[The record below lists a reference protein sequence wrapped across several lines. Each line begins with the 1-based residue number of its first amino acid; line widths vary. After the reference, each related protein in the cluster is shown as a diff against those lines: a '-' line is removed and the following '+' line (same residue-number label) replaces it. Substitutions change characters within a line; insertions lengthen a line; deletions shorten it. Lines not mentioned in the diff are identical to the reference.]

1 MRRVRLAV
9 LLVAAAMLPGCGYNR
24 IQELDERTEELKSN
38 VGVEL
43 TNRNQLIPNL
53 VQTVKGAA
61 AFEQE
66 TYTGVAEA
74 RAGLRNAEAQ
84 LTQSQQ
90 QVAQAVQSGDVDR
103 LSQADAAVTRS
114 IGTYLN
120 LAVEAYPQ
128 LRATQNFTMLQD
140 QLTES
145 ENRISVAR
153 RDYNAGVREYNSY
166 IRSFPQVVTARVT
179 GAQRKEPFQ
188 APAGSEQAPNVDFGQ
203 P

>member
-1 MRRVRLAV
+1 MRLVRMAVLVLAV
-9 LLVAAAMLPGCGYNR
+9 AALPGCGYNR
-24 IQELDERTEELKSN
+24 IQALDERTEELKSN
-38 VGVEL
+38 IGVEL

-74 RAGLRNAEAQ
+74 RAGLTRAEAQ
-84 LTQSQQ
+84 LGQAQQ
-90 QVAQAVQSGDVDR
+90 QVQQAVQSGDVER
-103 LSQADAAVTRS
+103 LSSADAAVTRS

-140 QLTES
+140 QLAES

-153 RDYNAGVREYNSY
+153 RDYNAGVREYNSF
-166 IRSFPQVVTARVT
+166 IRQFPQVVTARMT
-179 GAQRKEPFQ
+179 GAERKEPYQ
-188 APAGSEQAPNVDFGQ
+188 APQGSEQTPTVDFGQ

>member
-9 LLVAAAMLPGCGYNR
+9 LLWAAAVLPGCGYNR

-53 VQTVKGAA
+53 VATVKGAA
-61 AFEQE
+61 AFEKD

-90 QVAQAVQSGDVDR
+90 QVSQAVQSGDVGR
-103 LSQADAAVTRS
+103 LSQADQAAARS

-153 RDYNAGVREYNSY
+153 RDYNAGVREYNAY

-188 APAGSEQAPNVDFGQ
+188 APAGSEQAPSVDFGQ

>member
-1 MRRVRLAV
+1 MRLVRLAV
-9 LLVAAAMLPGCGYNR
+9 LLVAAAVLPGCGYNR

-53 VQTVKGAA
+53 VATVKGAA
-61 AFEQE
+61 AFEKD

-74 RAGLRNAEAQ
+74 RAGLRGAEAQ

-103 LSQADAAVTRS
+103 LSQADQAVTRS

-128 LRATQNFTMLQD
+128 LKATQNFTMLQD

-153 RDYNAGVREYNSY
+153 RDYNAGVREYNAY